1 MQKIITHLWFNDQA
15 EEAAE
20 FYTSIFPDSRIITKL
35 PTREEGPGPH
45 SVPIGTTF
53 ELDGQKFMA
62 INGGEL
68 PFTFNETISLY
79 IDCETQ
85 DEVDYYWEKL
95 SAHPESEEC
104 GWVKDKYGVSW
115 QIIPNILDPLLADPD
130 KAKASRVLNA
140 MLKMKKLDFAALQAA
155 ADDTA

>member
-1 MQKIITHLWFNDQA
+1 
-15 EEAAE
+15 
-20 FYTSIFPDSRIITKL
+20 
-35 PTREEGPGPH
+35 
-45 SVPIGTTF
+45 
-53 ELDGQKFMA
+53 MA